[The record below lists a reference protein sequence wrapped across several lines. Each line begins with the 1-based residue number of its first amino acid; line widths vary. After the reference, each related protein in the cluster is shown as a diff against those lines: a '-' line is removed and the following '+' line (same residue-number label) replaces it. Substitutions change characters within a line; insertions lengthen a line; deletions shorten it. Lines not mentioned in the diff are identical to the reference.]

1 MHPVLTLLNFTF
13 RYIDDVLSLINS
25 NFGKFVDHIY
35 TIGLE
40 RKDNTYTYRSA
51 SYIDLHL
58 EIDSEGRL
66 RTNLYDKRDDF
77 YFPIVNFSF
86 ICSKIP
92 VAPAYGEHFPQ
103 SIRYSRA
110 CGSYLD
116 FIVCNTITPTSREN
130 RNHLFCRKGSFS
142 TAPHC
147 QFRDVGQCMKQT
159 YMYMYYPFFQAQW
172 YRYDQR
178 NYQN

>member
-1 MHPVLTLLNFTF
+1 MWSFVIQMFRNVLPSHHFNLTNMNHSRRLDFIRGLLKKTEKKLARSFNFTF

-25 NFGKFVDHIY
+25 NFDNFVDHIY
-35 TIGLE
+35 TIELE

-92 VAPAYGEHFPQ
+92 VAPAYGGNFPQ

-110 CGSYLD
+110 CGSYQD
-116 FIVCNTITPTSREN
+116 FVVCNTITPTSHRSKSYVFI
-130 RNHLFCRKGSFS
+130 H
-142 TAPHC
+142 
-147 QFRDVGQCMKQT
+147 
-159 YMYMYYPFFQAQW
+159 
-172 YRYDQR
+172 
-178 NYQN
+178 